1 MGGFREIMPG
11 KHRPWC
17 RQHEVCV
24 MDAEQDQGPG
34 PKVLL
39 VKVLCEW
46 RHVGSVLLIMG
57 PDFCLQT

>member
-1 MGGFREIMPG
+1 MPG

-17 RQHEVCV
+17 GQHEVCV

-46 RHVGSVLLIMG
+46 RHMGSVLLLMG
-57 PDFCLQT
+57 PDCCLQT